1 MKLKM
6 LLATAFLLLS
16 APMAFAGKTVIFN
29 PQAAI
34 LATDAAKQR
43 DAELKSNKEFAAL
56 IAKIENLRAEMVSLQ
71 KEAEKNGMTW
81 SAEQQAE
88 HKKKVAYLNEDFQL
102 AQKKIQTEQN
112 AAVMKLMQEIE
123 VKLEPILKAYMEEKD
138 IDIIL
143 HSQTAVI
150 FKPAADITRDITER
164 LNKAK

>member
-1 MKLKM
+1 MKLNTF
-6 LLATAFLLLS
+6 LAAAFLLFA
-16 APMAFAGKTVIFN
+16 APAAFAGKTVIFN

-34 LATDAAKQR
+34 LATDAAKQK

-56 IAKIENLRAEMVSLQ
+56 IAKIENLRAEMLGLQ

-112 AAVMKLMQEIE
+112 AAVMKLMQDIE
-123 VKLEPILKAYMEEKD
+123 VKLEPILKAYMEEKG

-150 FKPAADITRDITER
+150 FKPEADITRDITDR